1 MKKNRWAGALLALC
15 LLLGT
20 LLTGCGRDK
29 EYQYNFD
36 NGCIKAQYDEGYW
49 EYLDAGKSGDY
60 YELLFYEKGLDEEET
75 YEEGNLVVVRYGDR
89 HSIDE
94 EEYVGETK
102 KDERDD
108 GYTVSRES
116 HRSGSVNGSSTSTY
130 KYRLD
135 GSVERTIIFHSD
147 EEGEL
152 IIDVWMG
159 APDRAVGDEDLVNSI
174 RKYGPLSDYEWS
186 FDGQTDPG
194 GSSSSGSSG
203 SQPSGSESSA
213 PKPAEGFTYLSSI
226 PMEIEDKSVDIYCLK
241 GDVPSINID
250 GKYVTSEANGVSL
263 FTFSFYRTGPL
274 ESVPETEASLHA
286 RARFEAIQE
295 LTSLYSDASL
305 GTMVTG
311 SRWAA
316 QQVRCNRV
324 GEDGKKHPI
333 FFIYKVE
340 QVGEYSFLYN
350 EIEIDTRMINSDTR
364 PTIEEICGVLG
375 LQFDFGD

>member
-36 NGCIKAQYDEGYW
+36 NGCIKAQYDESYW

-89 HSIDE
+89 RSIDE
-94 EEYVGETK
+94 EEYVDEAKG
-102 KDERDD
+102 DERDD

-159 APDRAVGDEDLVNSI
+159 APDRAVGDKDLVNSI
-174 RKYGPLSDYEWS
+174 RRYGPLSDYEWS

-203 SQPSGSESSA
+203 SQPSGSESGA
-213 PKPAEGFTYLSSI
+213 PKPAEGFTYLSQITLQTEGKSLGVYCL
-226 PMEIEDKSVDIYCLK
+226 EDEDIYLN
-241 GDVPSINID
+241 GDYASTTASGIEL
-250 GKYVTSEANGVSL
+250 TTFL
-263 FTFSFYRTGPL
+263 FTSSGAGADTPKEQVRTDVEGTL
-274 ESVPETEASLHA
+274 AVKGSLD
-286 RARFEAIQE
+286 F
-295 LTSLYSDASL
+295 YSDVAAEEL
-305 GTMVTG
+305 LTG
-311 SRWAA
+311 DGWAL
-316 QQVRCNRV
+316 QQVNFNYIGYD
-324 GEDGKKHPI
+324 GEKYPGFVIH
-333 FFIYKVE
+333 KVD
-340 QVGEYSFLYN
+340 QVDANTFLS
-350 EIEIDTRMINSDTR
+350 IEVEVNGYDADNTTR
-364 PTIEEICGVLG
+364 PAFEEVCKAFGI
-375 LQFDFGD
+375 QFDFGD